1 MNNNDVVEID
11 LIMIIKKLLL
21 QWKAILIVAVVFG
34 IVGMNVQYA
43 KALSEA
49 KLAEQEVDIESLL
62 TDDEIDTVETA
73 VSLNQKITDLETYIS
88 SSLLMSVDPLDY
100 EQVSLVLTIHA
111 SAGTDA
117 RDIAALYVTEM
128 QSNEF
133 VEKIID
139 GMNKKTTVSYVNNI
153 MTVYHEKDESSVDTS
168 IANTDQV
175 NLSIIVPK
183 GWNGDKL
190 SEIAQT
196 AAEEIEITNYA
207 NQYTASLDYVAVNEN
222 SSFELQQK
230 QKSITDSVS
239 TLKSQ
244 LSTATSAF
252 SENQSKL
259 YEEKTAVEAEEEVE
273 ESGDTEAVAAPQRS
287 KKYFA
292 VGAVVGILFYA
303 CIYGCIVMFGNA
315 TSAELVSGAG
325 VLATV
330 YKPRDKKKFL
340 AVVFD
345 DKFLKK
351 LLFKK
356 ESDIDAKMQQVAQ
369 NLEIAMKSREN
380 KEVYIVGSQFAAGE
394 LKTILDQK
402 LDSVKLNFVEVEDEE
417 SISAFVKE
425 VKTEDAYLM
434 VLEDGITLK
443 EDAMKLQSIASTGEI
458 QNMGQ
463 IVVIE

>member
-43 KALSEA
+43 KAVSEA

-153 MTVYHEKDESSVDTS
+153 MTVYHEKDESSVDAS

-239 TLKSQ
+239 TLKTQ

-252 SENQSKL
+252 SENQTKL

-292 VGAVVGILFYA
+292 VGAVVGILLYA
-303 CIYGCIVMFGNA
+303 CIYGCMVMFGNV
-315 TSAELVSGAG
+315 TSAELVSGAN

-330 YKPRDKKKFL
+330 YMPRDKKKFL

-394 LKTILDQK
+394 LKAILEQK

-425 VKTEDAYLM
+425 VKTEDAYLI
-434 VLEDGITLK
+434 VLEDGMTSK

>member
-11 LIMIIKKLLL
+11 LIMIMKKLLL
-21 QWKAILIVAVVFG
+21 QWKAILIVAIIFG

-43 KALSEA
+43 KAVSEA

-62 TDDEIDTVETA
+62 TEDEIDAVETA

-100 EQVSLVLTIHA
+100 EQVSTVITIHA

-117 RDIAALYVTEM
+117 RDIAALYVAEI

-133 VEKIID
+133 VEKLID
-139 GMNKKTTVSYVNNI
+139 GMNRKTTVSYVNNI
-153 MTVYHEKDESSVDTS
+153 MTVYHEKYESSVDTS

-175 NLSIIVPK
+175 KLSIIVPK

-190 SEIAQT
+190 SEIVQS
-196 AAEEIEITNYA
+196 AAEEVEISNYA
-207 NQYTASLDYVAVNEN
+207 NQYTASLDYMDVNEN

-244 LSTATSAF
+244 LSTDTSAF
-252 SENQSKL
+252 SDNQTKL
-259 YEEKTAVEAEEEVE
+259 YEEKTAVESEEEDT
-273 ESGDTEAVAAPQRS
+273 GDTESVEAPQRS
-287 KKYFA
+287 KKYFV
-292 VGAVVGILFYA
+292 VGAVFGILFYA
-303 CIYGCIVMFGNA
+303 CIYGCMVMFGNA
-315 TSAELVSGAG
+315 TSSELVSGAN
-325 VLATV
+325 VLATI

-345 DKFLKK
+345 DKFLKR

-394 LKTILDQK
+394 LKAILDQK

-425 VKTEDAYLM
+425 VKAEDAYLI
-434 VLEDGITLK
+434 VLEDGMTSK